1 MFSRRRPSLATGDT
15 IPTSTPAATP
25 GSAIVGLVRD
35 VRRKSLRRRKLWM
48 NTNTNSSFGPDTG
61 DHNKNFGNFGSF
73 GPLTPGPGVR
83 TCSTTPSG
91 HSEGLHLS
99 SYKKL
104 KSPNFLSLDDSSGS
118 FTSLSDKENV
128 DPKRQEKKARRSS
141 LFTPTSIR
149 LR

>member
-48 NTNTNSSFGPDTG
+48 NTNTNSSFGDTG

-73 GPLTPGPGVR
+73 GPLTPGPGLR
-83 TCSTTPSG
+83 TCSSTPSG

>member
-25 GSAIVGLVRD
+25 GSAIAGLVRD

-73 GPLTPGPGVR
+73 GPLTPGPGLR
-83 TCSTTPSG
+83 TCSTPSG

>member
-15 IPTSTPAATP
+15 TATSTPAATP
-25 GSAIVGLVRD
+25 GSAIAGLVRD

-48 NTNTNSSFGPDTG
+48 NTNTNTSFGPDTG

-73 GPLTPGPGVR
+73 GPLTPGPGLR
-83 TCSTTPSG
+83 PCSTPSG

>member
-1 MFSRRRPSLATGDT
+1 MFSRRRPSLAAGDT
-15 IPTSTPAATP
+15 VATSTPAPAATP
-25 GSAIVGLVRD
+25 GSAIAGLVRD

-48 NTNTNSSFGPDTG
+48 NTNTSFGDSG
-61 DHNKNFGNFGSF
+61 DQNKNFGSF
-73 GPLTPGPGVR
+73 GALTPGPGLR
-83 TCSTTPSG
+83 TCSTPSG
-91 HSEGLHLS
+91 HSEGLHLN

-128 DPKRQEKKARRSS
+128 DPKRKEKKARRSS